1 MSTIKIGDRFG
12 YLTIIDKDSRPKYK
26 SSWLCRCDCGKEVYF
41 PSSRL
46 LRGTARSCGCKN
58 RSKHSDEKDLTGKR
72 FGHLLVLS
80 RSNNARRKSSWL
92 CQCECGNTLEVHASA
107 LITGRRTSCG
117 CKHLTS
123 RHVNDDLTGRRFGH
137 VTVISRSNAPKD
149 KSVWHCR
156 CDCGN
161 EFTAYASVLLSGKYT
176 SCGKC
181 KYHLIKVKE
190 TMIGKRYHHLTVED
204 IVETEPKKFMLL
216 CRCDCGN
223 QTLATTYQLTNG
235 YKRSCGCN
243 LNILKRVR
251 KPLHRDLTAAQKL
264 KTNDAIRYHKAHSNT
279 GFKGVHKRER
289 LKTTP
294 YEAAITCQGVH
305 HYLGQF
311 PTLEDA
317 VQARLLAEEKYFQP
331 LIEQLDKSAKDNDIP
346 RNQPT

>member
-12 YLTIIDKDSRPKYK
+12 YLTVIDKDTRPNYK
-26 SSWLCRCDCGKEVYF
+26 SSWLCRCDCGKETYF

-46 LRGTARSCGCKN
+46 LHGTAKSCGCKS
-58 RSKHSDEKDLTGKR
+58 RSKHREETDLTGQR
-72 FGHLLVLS
+72 FGCLLVLS
-80 RSNNARRKSSWL
+80 RSNNSHRKSSWL
-92 CQCECGNTLEVHASA
+92 CQCECGKTIEIPASA

-117 CKHLTS
+117 CKHIS
-123 RHVNDDLTGRRFGH
+123 NRHVDDDLIGRRFGH
-137 VTVISRSNAPKD
+137 VTVIACSNNPRD
-149 KSVWHCR
+149 KSVWQCR

-216 CRCDCGN
+216 CLCDCGKH
-223 QTLATTYQLTNG
+223 TLATTDQLTKG

-243 LNILKRVR
+243 LNILQRVR

-294 YEAAITCQGVH
+294 YEATITCQGVH

-311 PTLEDA
+311 PTLEEA
-317 VQARLLAEEKYFQP
+317 VKARLAAEEKYFGP
-331 LIEQLDKSAKDNDIP
+331 IIEQLDKIGSP
-346 RNQPT
+346 LSS